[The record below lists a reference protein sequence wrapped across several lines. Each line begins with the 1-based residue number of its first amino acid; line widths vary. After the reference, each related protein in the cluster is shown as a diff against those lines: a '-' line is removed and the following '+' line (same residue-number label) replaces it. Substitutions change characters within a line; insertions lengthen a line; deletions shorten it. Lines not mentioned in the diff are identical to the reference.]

1 MAYTLNDLNRNEN
14 FSVPTIV
21 FAMVMGSV
29 SWFVAVTWTNVFQ
42 SAVDAYE
49 ASQRAK
55 NQKISPIWNNF
66 VAAVLSTFF
75 AVLLIF
81 ISYQIYQMVIHNRA
95 LKNALTPHHSHRL
108 SSSSSTKSLK

>member
-1 MAYTLNDLNRNEN
+1 MSYALRDLNRNEN
-14 FSVPTIV
+14 FSVPSIV
-21 FAMVMGSV
+21 FAMIMGSV

-66 VAAVLSTFF
+66 VAAVLSTIF
-75 AVLLIF
+75 AVILIF
-81 ISYQIYQMVIHNRA
+81 ISYQVYQMVIHDRK
-95 LKNALTPHHSHRL
+95 LKHVLTPRL
-108 SSSSSTKSLK
+108 SSNGFKHNV